1 MVNGHA
7 AYFAAIKATYD
18 CLREERGAVASDLT
32 ASELSKKYTFPEEY
46 QAWARDYM
54 EVKE

>member
-1 MVNGHA
+1 
-7 AYFAAIKATYD
+7 
-18 CLREERGAVASDLT
+18 
-32 ASELSKKYTFPEEY
+32 SKKYTFPEEY